1 MVNSYLTF
9 LVEQGWWWSLAVV
22 AGGLVLWVWTRPVGD
37 DSFSPALWAS
47 ILAFLVA
54 GVFSTTME
62 EWRLW
67 VLPLAACLF
76 LAGNA
81 IWNKRPLDRK
91 SLMAFSAIV
100 STGCAMLWGVGM
112 MKSQADPLRREFG
125 SIDGSRT
132 VTAVGPRAGEVRAL
146 GCLVD
151 ERVVGDQYARLLR
164 ELALDAGVRIVLGDA
179 AQQADRVLVM
189 GHGVHSCG
197 GSPNGRLL
205 LLAPEAVVDEEMD
218 ALVKRSGP
226 ITVMLPEID
235 EDGRVG
241 FWEEVAEGDCAER
254 FQTSAL
260 SGKPGRLGVGRGDRA
275 CERRVNC

>member
-1 MVNSYLTF
+1 MVLST
-9 LVEQGWWWSLAVV
+9 VV
-22 AGGLVLWVWTRPVGD
+22 SG
-37 DSFSPALWAS
+37 
-47 ILAFLVA
+47 
-54 GVFSTTME
+54 
-62 EWRLW
+62 
-67 VLPLAACLF
+67 
-76 LAGNA
+76 
-81 IWNKRPLDRK
+81 
-91 SLMAFSAIV
+91 
-100 STGCAMLWGVGM
+100 GCAMLWGVGL
-112 MKSQADPLRREFG
+112 MKSWADPLRREFG

-132 VTAVGPRAGEVRAL
+132 VTAVGPRTGEVRAL

-151 ERVVGDQYARLLR
+151 ERVAGDQYARLLR

-179 AQQADRVLVM
+179 AQQAERVLVM
-189 GHGVHSCG
+189 GRGVHSCG
-197 GSPNGRLL
+197 GSPKGRLL

-260 SGKPGRLGVGRGDRA
+260 RGVGN
-275 CERRVNC
+275 RVDWAWGEVIELVKGGWQGSHGKIISGFSIWCL